1 MFRALLFFLQIAV
14 LVTVSVWFANR
25 PGLVE
30 IDWQGWRLETSVGVL
45 ALAIFLLVVAFAL
58 LYSFWRSGT
67 HSIGRGMKFWP
78 TICQKLPEIS
88 RDNPFRVFV

>member
-58 LYSFWRSGT
+58 L
-67 HSIGRGMKFWP
+67 
-78 TICQKLPEIS
+78 
-88 RDNPFRVFV
+88 